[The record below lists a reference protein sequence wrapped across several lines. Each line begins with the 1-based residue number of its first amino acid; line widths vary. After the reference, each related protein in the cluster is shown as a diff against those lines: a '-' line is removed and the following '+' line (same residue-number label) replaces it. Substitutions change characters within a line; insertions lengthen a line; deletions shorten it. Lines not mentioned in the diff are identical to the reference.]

1 MFSNGTIKRA
11 YSFWF
16 DPAHVATGGPTTTI
30 NGTVTGSSG
39 EIQLPVQTL
48 GVGSGAFA
56 VNDLVF
62 VGTPTATSTQI
73 GDFIIG
79 KIVSIVTNPSNP
91 TVVIA
96 DPGDGLI
103 TNKPFDAADAVF
115 TSGNTVRRILKHPE
129 LANIIDLEERT
140 RVNSGA
146 STTYISMILDRGHIS
161 QQKLDYAQFLALA
174 DEEGDAQVWVKVNGR
189 LNGDVH
195 KVGMN
200 EQIQDG
206 AIGYRSGNTTVN
218 GDLSMLGGSFQIFDS
233 VKKTRLFSL
242 VNDDGHADHQGL
254 LTWDAG
260 VVARGDFYLFSA
272 EDPENVVLSPDSN
285 TPSFSVDNLGNVTAN
300 RSFTVNG
307 LASNPPSTTFKQ
319 FALENLGVDGT
330 EEYAIKQDS
339 SIDAFGIT
347 NFTTSSGAK
356 HTRYISSASPEEDLT
371 LVPNIVYMVNTTAS
385 TTLVLT
391 LPSGPQSGDVVRIT
405 DVGGNLSYNT
415 SLVLRTAESSGTKI
429 QGDDTGTLLGGRITP
444 YPSGELVVQTP
455 NAAFALVYLGS
466 VDSNGQVGIP
476 TSVQGWWLTEV

>member
-1 MFSNGTIKRA
+1 L
-11 YSFWF
+11 
-16 DPAHVATGGPTTTI
+16 D
-30 NGTVTGSSG
+30 
-39 EIQLPVQTL
+39 
-48 GVGSGAFA
+48 
-56 VNDLVF
+56 
-62 VGTPTATSTQI
+62 
-73 GDFIIG
+73 
-79 KIVSIVTNPSNP
+79 
-91 TVVIA
+91 IA
-96 DPGDGLI
+96 
-103 TNKPFDAADAVF
+103 
-115 TSGNTVRRILKHPE
+115 
-129 LANIIDLEERT
+129 
-140 RVNSGA
+140 
-146 STTYISMILDRGHIS
+146 
-161 QQKLDYAQFLALA
+161 
-174 DEEGDAQVWVKVNGR
+174 
-189 LNGDVH
+189 
-195 KVGMN
+195 
-200 EQIQDG
+200 
-206 AIGYRSGNTTVN
+206 
-218 GDLSMLGGSFQIFDS
+218 GGSFQIFDS
-233 VKKTRLFSL
+233 VNQTRLFAL

-260 VVARGDFYLFSA
+260 VTARGDFYLFSA
-272 EDPENVVLSPDSN
+272 QDPENVVLNPDAN
-285 TPSFSVDNLGNVTAN
+285 VPSFSVDNLANVTAG

-347 NFTTSSGAK
+347 NFTTSSGAR

-371 LVPNIVYMVNTTAS
+371 LVPNITYMVNTTAS

-391 LPSGPQSGDVVRIT
+391 LPSGPQSGDIVRIT